1 MIKPNAIP
9 ETTSISWSQC
19 YRVSIP
25 AHAGIEHSGL
35 SQTEQALI
43 QYTDP
48 VSRMHEGSLPPN
60 YGVGGERTLDLAQPL
75 ASAFTTLD
83 DSLFGDGGFGILYLT
98 PSFDGAIQEFCD
110 RVSPLYAVTDCEHAS
125 VDLVVS
131 EFSLEGKFYDYLSDD
146 NQGLIGPDTDRQE
159 LSRMLRADVDHNAD
173 GLVFLSFLGGHEI
186 PAAGVFRASSVGQ
199 MASQTMIRALY
210 QDGRFT
216 GYNVLSL
223 FRVFSSEYSF

>member
-1 MIKPNAIP
+1 MIEPTEIP
-9 ETTSISWSQC
+9 QTTPISWPQC

-25 AHAGIEHSGL
+25 AHAGIDYIGL
-35 SQTEQALI
+35 SQTEQELI

-48 VSRMHEGSLPPN
+48 VSRMQEGSLPPN
-60 YGVGGERTLDLAQPL
+60 YGVGGERTLDLPQPL

-110 RVSPLYAVTDCEHAS
+110 RISPLYAVTDCEHAF

-131 EFSLEGKFYDYLSDD
+131 EFSLAGEFYDYLSDD
-146 NQGLIGPDTDRQE
+146 NQELIGPDTDRQE
-159 LSRMLRADVDHNAD
+159 LGRMLRADVDHNCD
-173 GLVFLSFLGGHEI
+173 GLVFLSHVGGHEV
-186 PAAGVFRASSVGQ
+186 PAAGVFRACSVGQ
-199 MASQTMIRALY
+199 LASQTMIRALY

-216 GYNVLSL
+216 GYNIVSP